1 MDVSFTSLN
10 GTNPNPPD
18 NEGAVRHRSSFDFQA
33 APSSSTS
40 ASSHCTLSVVALL
53 ISIISMS
60 LSIVTIVHGAGSSS
74 PPPPPIP
81 PHSFPTTPSSFS
93 TPSSS
98 SSTGNNPPGQTR
110 YIFGPRIPRHFFFTS
125 GIGKSD
131 VGIETGSFDDALF
144 NASIAD
150 TNIMKYTSVLPR
162 ESSKIK
168 RSEASLHHGAVLEC
182 IMAQANGNTG
192 DVLTAGILTK
202 RMKRKS
208 DGLEIGG
215 YVVEYPSS
223 DDGVPGTIGSGVNVT
238 AEDAL
243 KNLQE
248 AMEQLLV
255 RRHGSKYMDMY
266 EVYDHWHHIESIL
279 VEESKFGSVIVALGF
294 VDWIF
299 PEGTDQRIDY
309 RIKYG
314 RFQNDL

>member
-1 MDVSFTSLN
+1 MDVRFTSLN
-10 GTNPNPPD
+10 GDGDVGTGTAPVD
-18 NEGAVRHRSSFDFQA
+18 EEHRHRSSFDFGKKISSSNSTNGSLRSLCSLPVVA
-33 APSSSTS
+33 IIVSVVSIIFSVFSYIHGAGSPASHSFSPPAPSSSFS
-40 ASSHCTLSVVALL
+40 
-53 ISIISMS
+53 
-60 LSIVTIVHGAGSSS
+60 
-74 PPPPPIP
+74 
-81 PHSFPTTPSSFS
+81 S

-98 SSTGNNPPGQTR
+98 GGSSGQAR
-110 YIFGPRIPRHFFFTS
+110 HVFGPRIPRHFFFTS

-131 VGIETGSFDDALF
+131 VGVETGSFDDALF

-150 TNIMKYTSVLPR
+150 MNIMKYTSVLPR

-182 IMAQANGNTG
+182 IMAQADGNTN

-202 RMKRKS
+202 RMRRKL

-223 DDGVPGTIGSGVNVT
+223 DAGVPGIIGSGVNVT
-238 AEDAL
+238 SEDAL
-243 KNLQE
+243 ANLEE

-255 RRHGSKYMDMY
+255 RRHGEKYMDMY
-266 EVYDHWHHIESIL
+266 EVYDHWHYVESML
-279 VEESKFGSVIVALGF
+279 VTDSKFGSVIVALGF

-309 RIKYG
+309 RVKYG
-314 RFQNDL
+314 RFQSDL